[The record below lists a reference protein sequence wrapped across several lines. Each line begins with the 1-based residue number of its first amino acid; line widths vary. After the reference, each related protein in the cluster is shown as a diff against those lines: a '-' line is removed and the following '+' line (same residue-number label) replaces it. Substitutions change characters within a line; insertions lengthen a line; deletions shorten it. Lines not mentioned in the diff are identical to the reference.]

1 MKNNKGFTL
10 VEVVVSFSLIMVVMV
25 YLIKTVVV
33 VSSEET
39 DLVTEQQYS
48 VYQSTLLEKIYSD
61 ISVAADITVSSNG
74 NTITITSKE
83 WVPNNKTISF
93 DNNSITYDN
102 TIYELPDN
110 CEFKSTKYSIVQQE
124 NYYIKNYY
132 IIKINIKVNDKDK
145 IMKIIIQ
152 N

>member
-124 NYYIKNYY
+124 NYYI
-132 IIKINIKVNDKDK
+132 IKINIKVNDKDK

-152 N
+152 NEIV

>member
-10 VEVVVSFSLIMVVMV
+10 VEVVVSFSLIMIVMV

-61 ISVAADITVSSNG
+61 ISVAADMTVSSNG

-124 NYYIKNYY
+124 NYYI
-132 IIKINIKVNDKDK
+132 IKINIKVNDKDK

>member
-124 NYYIKNYY
+124 NYYI
-132 IIKINIKVNDKDK
+132 IKINIKVNDKDK

-152 N
+152 NK

>member
-10 VEVVVSFSLIMVVMV
+10 VEVVVSFSLIMIVMV

-39 DLVTEQQYS
+39 DLVIEQQYS

-124 NYYIKNYY
+124 NYYI
-132 IIKINIKVNDKDK
+132 IKINIKVNDKDK

>member
-10 VEVVVSFSLIMVVMV
+10 VEVVVSFSLIMIVMV

-39 DLVTEQQYS
+39 DLVIEQQYS

-61 ISVAADITVSSNG
+61 ISVAADMTVSSNG

-110 CEFKSTKYSIVQQE
+110 CEFKSTRYSIVSDE
-124 NYYIKNYY
+124 DKSYY
-132 IIKINIKVNDKDK
+132 IIKINLKVNDKDK
-145 IMKIIIQ
+145 TMKIIIQ

>member
-25 YLIKTVVV
+25 YLIKTIVV

-39 DLVTEQQYS
+39 DLVIEQQYS

-61 ISVAADITVSSNG
+61 ISVAADMTVSSNG

-110 CEFKSTKYSIVQQE
+110 CEFKSTRYSIVSDE
-124 NYYIKNYY
+124 DKSYY
-132 IIKINIKVNDKDK
+132 IIKINLKVNDKDK
-145 IMKIIIQ
+145 TMKIIIQ

>member
-10 VEVVVSFSLIMVVMV
+10 VEVVVSFSLIMIVMV

-39 DLVTEQQYS
+39 DLVIEQQYS

-61 ISVAADITVSSNG
+61 ISVAADMTVSSNG
-74 NTITITSKE
+74 NSITITSKE
-83 WVPNNKTISF
+83 WVPNDKIISF
-93 DNNSITYDN
+93 DNNSIIYDN

-124 NYYIKNYY
+124 NYYI
-132 IIKINIKVNDKDK
+132 IKINIKVNDKDK

>member
-10 VEVVVSFSLIMVVMV
+10 VEVVVSFSLIMIVMV

-61 ISVAADITVSSNG
+61 ISVAADMTVSSNG

-124 NYYIKNYY
+124 NYYI
-132 IIKINIKVNDKDK
+132 IKINIKVNDKDK

-152 N
+152 NQIV

>member
-10 VEVVVSFSLIMVVMV
+10 VEVVVSFSLIMIVMV

-39 DLVTEQQYS
+39 DLVVEQQYS

-124 NYYIKNYY
+124 NYYI
-132 IIKINIKVNDKDK
+132 IKINLKVNDKDK

>member
-10 VEVVVSFSLIMVVMV
+10 VEVVVSFSLIMIVMV

-33 VSSEET
+33 ISNEET
-39 DLVTEQQYS
+39 DLVIEQQYS

-61 ISVAADITVSSNG
+61 LSVAADITVSSNG
-74 NTITITSKE
+74 NSITITSNE
-83 WVPNNKTISF
+83 WIPKNKTISF
-93 DNNSITYDN
+93 NNNSIIYDN

-110 CEFKSTKYSIVQQE
+110 CEFNSTRYSIVQQE
-124 NYYIKNYY
+124 NYYI
-132 IIKINIKVNDKDK
+132 IKINLKVNDKDK

>member
-124 NYYIKNYY
+124 NYYI
-132 IIKINIKVNDKDK
+132 IKINIKVNDKDK
-145 IMKIIIQ
+145 IMKIII
-152 N
+152 

>member
-39 DLVTEQQYS
+39 DLVIEQQYS

-61 ISVAADITVSSNG
+61 ISVAADMAVSSNG

-83 WVPNNKTISF
+83 WVPNNKTISL

-124 NYYIKNYY
+124 NYYI
-132 IIKINIKVNDKDK
+132 IKINIKVNDKDK

-152 N
+152 NKIV

>member
-10 VEVVVSFSLIMVVMV
+10 VEVVVSFSLIMIVMV
-25 YLIKTVVV
+25 YLIKTIVV

-61 ISVAADITVSSNG
+61 ISVAADMTVSSNG

-110 CEFKSTKYSIVQQE
+110 CEFKSTRYSIVSDE
-124 NYYIKNYY
+124 DKSYY
-132 IIKINIKVNDKDK
+132 IIKINLKVNDKDK
-145 IMKIIIQ
+145 TMKIIIQ

>member
-39 DLVTEQQYS
+39 DLVIEQQYS

-61 ISVAADITVSSNG
+61 ISVAADMTVSSNG

-83 WVPNNKTISF
+83 WVPNNKTISL

-124 NYYIKNYY
+124 NYYI
-132 IIKINIKVNDKDK
+132 IKINIKVNDKDK

>member
-10 VEVVVSFSLIMVVMV
+10 VEVVVSFSLIMIVMV

-124 NYYIKNYY
+124 NYYI
-132 IIKINIKVNDKDK
+132 IKINIKVNDKNK

>member
-124 NYYIKNYY
+124 NYYI
-132 IIKINIKVNDKDK
+132 IKINIKVNDKDK

-152 N
+152 K

>member
-61 ISVAADITVSSNG
+61 ISVAAYITVSSNG

-124 NYYIKNYY
+124 NYYI
-132 IIKINIKVNDKDK
+132 IKINIKVNDKDK

-152 N
+152 NKIV

>member
-10 VEVVVSFSLIMVVMV
+10 VEVVVSFSLIMIVMV

-110 CEFKSTKYSIVQQE
+110 CEFKSTKYSIVKQE
-124 NYYIKNYY
+124 NYY

>member
-39 DLVTEQQYS
+39 DLVIEQQYS

-61 ISVAADITVSSNG
+61 ISVAADMTVSSNG

-83 WVPNNKTISF
+83 WVPNNKTIVF
-93 DNNSITYDN
+93 DNNSIVYDN

-110 CEFKSTKYSIVQQE
+110 CEFKSTRYSIVSDE
-124 NYYIKNYY
+124 DKSYY

>member
-39 DLVTEQQYS
+39 DLVIEQQYS

-110 CEFKSTKYSIVQQE
+110 CEFKSTKYSIVQHQQE
-124 NYYIKNYY
+124 NYY
-132 IIKINIKVNDKDK
+132 IIKINLKVNDKDK

>member
-10 VEVVVSFSLIMVVMV
+10 VEVVVSFSLIMIVMV

-74 NTITITSKE
+74 NTITITSKK

-124 NYYIKNYY
+124 NYYI
-132 IIKINIKVNDKDK
+132 IKINIKVNDKDK

>member
-110 CEFKSTKYSIVQQE
+110 CEFKSTNYSIVQQE
-124 NYYIKNYY
+124 NYY

-152 N
+152 NQIV